1 MIPPLYL
8 LIDYT
13 ILDLLVDA
21 EVEIEQGGDG
31 EDARHDQLG
40 PEHVVPIDRYKIYK
54 DINI

>member
-1 MIPPLYL
+1 MHYL
-8 LIDYT
+8 SI

-40 PEHVVPIDRYKIYK
+40 PEHVVP
-54 DINI
+54 

>member
-1 MIPPLYL
+1 MIPPPYL
-8 LIDYT
+8 RIDYA

-40 PEHVVPIDRYKIYK
+40 PEHVVPTQNRRKE
-54 DINI
+54 INIL